1 MYCIIIGGGKVGS
14 SLARELL
21 TDGHECLV
29 IEKDRVKVAR
39 INDDLGEIALVGD
52 GCEAAVLEEAGAA
65 RAGMVIAV
73 TGGDEDNLVSCQV
86 ALKRFNVPHVIARL
100 NNPKNAAI
108 FHAVGIKATVS
119 ATSAVLAQVERA
131 LPTRHLVQVAKLRDG
146 SVVVT
151 ALIGEDS
158 PAAGKRL
165 GDLALPEGAQII
177 SVSGAEG
184 DRKTADAAIVLRPND
199 ELLAITSA
207 EAEHPL
213 RGVLLG

>member
-21 TDGHECLV
+21 ADGHECLV
-29 IEKDRVKVAR
+29 VEKDRAKVAR
-39 INDDLGEIALVGD
+39 INDELGEVAMAGD

-73 TGGDEDNLVSCQV
+73 TGGDEDNLVCCQV
-86 ALKRFNVPHVIARL
+86 ALKKFNVQHVIARL
-100 NNPKNAAI
+100 NNPKNAEI
-108 FHAVGIKATVS
+108 FHAVGIRATVS

-131 LPTRHLVQVAKLRDG
+131 LPTRHLVEVARLRDG
-146 SVVVT
+146 SFVVT
-151 ALIGEDS
+151 ALLVADS
-158 PAAGKRL
+158 PSAGKRL
-165 GDLALPEGAQII
+165 GDLTLPDGAQII

-184 DRKTADAAIVLRPND
+184 DRRAADPSIVLRPND

-207 EAEHPL
+207 EAELPL